1 MKELNSIFFTTLH
14 MLVKHLPKLWKIHNS
29 SVILDNTKKQ
39 DNLISRMDSIEDKM
53 DYMQAKID
61 HIISSCIDE

>member
-1 MKELNSIFFTTLH
+1 MKELNSIYFFTTLH

-39 DNLISRMDSIEDKM
+39 DRVRYKSVKENRFIRRDMSP
-53 DYMQAKID
+53 
-61 HIISSCIDE
+61 

>member
-1 MKELNSIFFTTLH
+1 MKGLNSIYFFTTLH

-39 DNLISRMDSIEDKM
+39 DRVRYKSVKENRFIRQDM
-53 DYMQAKID
+53 
-61 HIISSCIDE
+61 SS

>member
-1 MKELNSIFFTTLH
+1 MKGLNSIYFFTTLH

-39 DNLISRMDSIEDKM
+39 DRVRYKSVKENRFIRRDMSP
-53 DYMQAKID
+53 
-61 HIISSCIDE
+61 

>member
-1 MKELNSIFFTTLH
+1 MKGLNSIYFFTTLH

-39 DNLISRMDSIEDKM
+39 DRVRYKSVKENGFIRRDMSP
-53 DYMQAKID
+53 
-61 HIISSCIDE
+61 

>member
-1 MKELNSIFFTTLH
+1 MKGLNSIFFTTLH

-39 DNLISRMDSIEDKM
+39 DRVRYRSVKENGFIRWGMSP
-53 DYMQAKID
+53 
-61 HIISSCIDE
+61 

>member
-1 MKELNSIFFTTLH
+1 MKGLNSIYFFTTLH

-39 DNLISRMDSIEDKM
+39 DRVRYKSKKKK
-53 DYMQAKID
+53 KID
-61 HIISSCIDE
+61 SSDGT

>member
-1 MKELNSIFFTTLH
+1 MKGLNSIYFFTTLH

-39 DNLISRMDSIEDKM
+39 DRVRYKSKKKENRFIRRDMSP
-53 DYMQAKID
+53 
-61 HIISSCIDE
+61 

>member
-1 MKELNSIFFTTLH
+1 MKGLNSIYFFTTLH

-39 DNLISRMDSIEDKM
+39 DRVRYKGVKENRFIRRDMSP
-53 DYMQAKID
+53 
-61 HIISSCIDE
+61 

>member
-1 MKELNSIFFTTLH
+1 MKGLNSIYFFTTLH

-39 DNLISRMDSIEDKM
+39 DRVRYRSVKESRFIRWYTSP
-53 DYMQAKID
+53 
-61 HIISSCIDE
+61 

>member
-1 MKELNSIFFTTLH
+1 MKGLNSIYFFTTLH

-39 DNLISRMDSIEDKM
+39 DRVRYRSVKENRFIRWDMSP
-53 DYMQAKID
+53 
-61 HIISSCIDE
+61 

>member
-1 MKELNSIFFTTLH
+1 MNELNSIYFFTTLH

-39 DNLISRMDSIEDKM
+39 DRVRYKSVKENRFIRRDMSP
-53 DYMQAKID
+53 
-61 HIISSCIDE
+61 

>member
-1 MKELNSIFFTTLH
+1 MKGLNSIFFLFTTLH

-39 DNLISRMDSIEDKM
+39 DRVRYKSVKENRFIRRAMSP
-53 DYMQAKID
+53 
-61 HIISSCIDE
+61 